1 MCLNGITC
9 RGTLQVK
16 KSKNCNVRR
25 SFFSL
30 TNIIYN
36 VYECFDQYCKLASIV
51 TREATF
57 ATVIMIGF
65 PLIARDEIPVLK
77 CLR

>member
-1 MCLNGITC
+1 MCLNGTTC
-9 RGTLQVK
+9 RRTHQVK
-16 KSKNCNVRR
+16 KVKERQWSLIIFCLSNV
-25 SFFSL
+25 
-30 TNIIYN
+30 IYY

-51 TREATF
+51 TRDATF
-57 ATVIMIGF
+57 ATVMIGF